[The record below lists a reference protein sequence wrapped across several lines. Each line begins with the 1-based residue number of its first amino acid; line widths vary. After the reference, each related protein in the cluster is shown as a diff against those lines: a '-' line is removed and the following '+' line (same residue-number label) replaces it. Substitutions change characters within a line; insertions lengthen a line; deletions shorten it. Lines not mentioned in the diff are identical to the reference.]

1 MRSCL
6 DAVMD
11 DPCSAAKTAPALPPD
26 KPAPEAQAGAR
37 RARNGTSGA
46 VGLLLFVHLNSERTV
61 EPVRQ
66 DGSFAEKQQSY
77 RAHLFLVPSDCL
89 RGAFRDAPIRS
100 KSGSG
105 LP

>member
-11 DPCSAAKTAPALPPD
+11 DPMFPAKTAPALPPD

-46 VGLLLFVHLNSERTV
+46 VGLLLFAQCDTER
-61 EPVRQ
+61 VRGNV
-66 DGSFAEKQQSY
+66 DFLSRSY
-77 RAHLFLVPSDCL
+77 AV
-89 RGAFRDAPIRS
+89 
-100 KSGSG
+100 
-105 LP
+105 

>member
-11 DPCSAAKTAPALPPD
+11 DPMSAAKTAPALPPD

-46 VGLLLFVHLNSERTV
+46 VGLLLLVHCDSAHRRVAGPMLPTSAADARGTV
-61 EPVRQ
+61 
-66 DGSFAEKQQSY
+66 
-77 RAHLFLVPSDCL
+77 
-89 RGAFRDAPIRS
+89 
-100 KSGSG
+100 G
-105 LP
+105 L